1 MTTVSA
7 TTLIAGAFVI
17 LVALWIQA
25 SRKEITATGI
35 VLAMVGFILM
45 TSQSWSTIVVDPG
58 SGKVELKQIAVAAAA
73 ADDVAAQVEVLA
85 GEVSGI
91 KTQLIDLAALLRTGQ
106 NVSPDAARQ
115 IETRLS
121 RMPVMDRSKLSSA
134 RATLGR
140 VRSDISRIPA
150 R

>member
-140 VRSDISRIPA
+140 VRNDISRIPA